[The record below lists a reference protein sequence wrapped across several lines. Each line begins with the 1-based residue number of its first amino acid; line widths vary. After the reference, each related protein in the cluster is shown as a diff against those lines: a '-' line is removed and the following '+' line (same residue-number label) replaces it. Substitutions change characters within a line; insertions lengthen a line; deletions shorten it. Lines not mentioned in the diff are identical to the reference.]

1 MRLTHTDILCCPP
14 PLFHCF
20 GLVLG
25 LLAVITHGSSIVFP
39 SETFQ
44 AEAVLQA
51 VEKERCTALHGVPAM
66 FSAQMELLREKEMD
80 LSSLRTGIAAGSAV
94 PRQLLE
100 DLHKTLNLLEITNTY
115 GSLIAVSPWD
125 RNTNGWH

>member
-1 MRLTHTDILCCPP
+1 M
-14 PLFHCF
+14 
-20 GLVLG
+20 
-25 LLAVITHGSSIVFP
+25 
-39 SETFQ
+39 
-44 AEAVLQA
+44 
-51 VEKERCTALHGVPAM
+51 ERCTALHGVPAM

-100 DLHKTLNLLEITNTY
+100 DLHRTLNLLEITNTY
-115 GSLIAVSPWD
+115 GSLITVPLWN

>member
-1 MRLTHTDILCCPP
+1 MRLTQTDILCCPP

-44 AEAVLQA
+44 AEAVLRA
-51 VEKERCTALHGVPAM
+51 VTKERCTALHGVPAM

-100 DLHKTLNLLEITNTY
+100 DLHRTLNLLEITNTY
-115 GSLIAVSPWD
+115 GSLIAVPLWN